1 LGTKKTVIL
10 TILIILPD
18 YNRIKYYFSMNKT
31 IEISYAAKESI
42 AVYGYAKSTMT
53 ISQAGIQCQNHLF
66 VIALRTK

>member
-1 LGTKKTVIL
+1 
-10 TILIILPD
+10 
-18 YNRIKYYFSMNKT
+18 MNKT